1 LFLQFF
7 STKKTGGKYI
17 GEREMEVKESDIS
30 HDIRKQNF
38 FFTFAFFLVSYLIKL
53 RNRINNEWNCNQTAY
68 GIFQTKPLQ
77 NVIQVLAVSFC
88 PVLLRALISLLKNF
102 PKRRSK

>member
-1 LFLQFF
+1 MSSASGVKVFCLRPVELYDVVPFLIQSQNYALFLQFF

-38 FFTFAFFLVSYLIKL
+38 FFHLCLFPGQLSDKL
-53 RNRINNEWNCNQTAY
+53 TQ
-68 GIFQTKPLQ
+68 
-77 NVIQVLAVSFC
+77 
-88 PVLLRALISLLKNF
+88 
-102 PKRRSK
+102 